1 MKKFVNSESGFTL
14 IELFVLFPLSI
25 VLAAE
30 IGMVLKYYYL
40 QSTYSSI
47 LLAFLI
53 YVGLAAALLYLIIWI
68 SHYIPRKYKIINIF
82 LMLIFWI
89 SIFISLAI
97 LPLYFLK
104 DFQFIII
111 INSVLGFM
119 ILVWLYFIYFSSF
132 MYKKEKKSK
141 KK

>member
-1 MKKFVNSESGFTL
+1 MKKFVNSESGFTI
-14 IELFVLFPLSI
+14 IELFVLFPLST
-25 VLAAE
+25 VLAVE
-30 IGMVLKYYYL
+30 IGMVLKYYYS

-53 YVGLAAALLYLIIWI
+53 YVGLAVSLLFLIIWI

-132 MYKKEKKSK
+132 MYKKEKKAK